1 MRNLRHIKLLR
12 IRIPIIVNSDRNK
25 GYKKGK
31 VSSLILFLATQGTIE
46 VKITSS
52 GKDPLKWG
60 HYF

>member
-1 MRNLRHIKLLR
+1 MRNFRHIKH
-12 IRIPIIVNSDRNK
+12 PKKGFNNSDRNK